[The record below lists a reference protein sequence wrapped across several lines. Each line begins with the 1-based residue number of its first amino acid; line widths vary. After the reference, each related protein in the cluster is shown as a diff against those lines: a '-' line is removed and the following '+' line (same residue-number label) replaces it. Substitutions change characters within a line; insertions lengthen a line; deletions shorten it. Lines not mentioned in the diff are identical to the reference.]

1 MTDTRIAVDAI
12 DTVAVHT
19 GVVQTLVDVDLAVV
33 SFPSGIT
40 FAFVLSN
47 SIDAETVHTRVR
59 VAFVFVDLTPGA
71 VVAVRAETSIAV
83 DQVRANTVVQT
94 WLVDT

>member
-1 MTDTRIAVDAI
+1 M
-12 DTVAVHT
+12 
-19 GVVQTLVDVDLAVV
+19 VQTLVDVDLAVV

-40 FAFVLSN
+40 FAFVLRDSV
-47 SIDAETVHTRVR
+47 DTEAVHTRVR
-59 VAFVFVDLTPGA
+59 VAFVFVDFTSSA
-71 VVAVRAETSIAV
+71 VIAVRAETSIAV